1 MIFREP
7 CLVLLFFCY
16 FSVFVDSLRTRIIKT
31 AIIHF
36 APSIKQH
43 HIVIVEKYNR
53 ILCAVDFSPINQS
66 DLRTLA
72 DLVLGRDVPAEVRV
86 KNIIGVDFYDDDGI
100 VDQWLLG
107 SSIASGSLS
116 TTFPELRT
124 WNGTTLNL
132 YTHNCQHFSAFMSGS
147 YYNNKIR

>member
-7 CLVLLFFCY
+7 CLVLLFVLCY
-16 FSVFVDSLRTRIIKT
+16 FGVFVDSLRTRIIKT
-31 AIIHF
+31 AIVHF

-66 DLRTLA
+66 DLRTLT
-72 DLVLGRDVPAEVRV
+72 DLVLGRDVPAEVRI

-100 VDQWLLG
+100 VDHWLVG
-107 SSIASGSLS
+107 SSIASSSSSSSLS
-116 TTFPELRT
+116 SVFPELRT

-147 YYNNKIR
+147 F

>member
-7 CLVLLFFCY
+7 IVLLLFLCY
-16 FSVFVDSLRTRIIKT
+16 FGVFVDSLRTRIIKT
-31 AIIHF
+31 AVVHF

-43 HIVIVEKYNR
+43 HIVVIEKYNR

-86 KNIIGVDFYDDDGI
+86 KNVIGVDFYDDERI
-100 VDQWLLG
+100 VEQWLLG
-107 SSIASGSLS
+107 SSIASGSS
-116 TTFPELRT
+116 SSAFPELRT
-124 WNGTTLNL
+124 WNGSSMNL
-132 YTHNCQHFSAFMSGS
+132 YTHNCQHFSAFMSGLQQ
-147 YYNNKIR
+147 